1 VGDLSG
7 DLDAD
12 DVCRLPFA
20 VCRLPFA
27 VCRLPF
33 ALILACLATQ
43 LLTIGCFCI
52 GTNQV
57 DLDAAAKAGIA
68 VFNSPFANSRSV
80 AELVI
85 SEIIALSRQLGDRS
99 REMREG
105 IWNKVSKGCWEIR
118 GKTLGIVGYGHIGSQ
133 LSVLAEAFG
142 MQVLYYDVVPIM
154 PLGSAR
160 QTETLEQLLGAS
172 DFVTLHVPE
181 LEETKNMIGAT
192 EIGQMKQGAYLINNS
207 RGKVVH
213 LPALVDA
220 LESGHLAGTAV
231 DVFPSEP
238 GSNGPGFNDNLG
250 DFIPRLR
257 KCPNTILTP
266 HIGGSTE
273 EAQRAIGQ
281 EVASALTRYLNFG
294 TSVGAVNFPEV
305 DLRAI
310 TMADDRHIR
319 VCHLHTNAP
328 GVLKGLNKI
337 LGNFNITKQFTD
349 SKGDIAYLLADVSD
363 VSLDQIR
370 EIYAEISEMS
380 TTIKTRLLCES
391 TPLPFERCHAVVLG
405 IR

>member
-1 VGDLSG
+1 MLENISQGAVQTLKDQGFHVDHYTKAFTESELLEKLPGYHAVGIRSKTKMTAKVINASRD
-7 DLDAD
+7 
-12 DVCRLPFA
+12 
-20 VCRLPFA
+20 
-27 VCRLPF
+27 
-33 ALILACLATQ
+33 

-57 DLDAAAKAGIA
+57 DLEAAAKAGIA

-99 REMREG
+99 REMRDG

-118 GKTLGIVGYGHIGSQ
+118 GKTLGIIGYGHIGSQ

-142 MQVLYYDVVPIM
+142 MQVIYYDVLPIM

-160 QTETLEQLLGAS
+160 QTADLEELLGNA

-181 LEETKNMIGAT
+181 LEETRNMIGAT
-192 EIGQMKQGAYLINNS
+192 ELSQMKQGAYLINNS
-207 RGKVVH
+207 RGKVVD

-231 DVFPSEP
+231 DVFPAEP
-238 GSNGPGFNDNLG
+238 GSNGPGFTDNLG
-250 DFIPRLR
+250 AFIPRLR
-257 KCPNTILTP
+257 RCPNTILTP

-281 EVASALTRYLNFG
+281 EVAQGLIRYLNFG
-294 TSVGAVNFPEV
+294 TSVGAVNLPEV

-310 TMADDRHIR
+310 TCADERHIR

-349 SKGDIAYLLADVSD
+349 SRGDVAYLLADVSD

-370 EIYAEISEMS
+370 DIYTEISDMP
-380 TTIKTRLLCES
+380 TNIKTRLLY
-391 TPLPFERCHAVVLG
+391 
-405 IR
+405 